1 MLILVL
7 IDVQYSQKA
16 SFGFEKGSVC
26 QNHSSSGSQC
36 PIKKPYQQNSQSTS
50 YSLLLFGK
58 LIEIPT
64 VLCGNCYFKRR
75 KFTLQLNQTYYCQQ

>member
-16 SFGFEKGSVC
+16 SFGFDKGSVG
-26 QNHSSSGSQC
+26 Q
-36 PIKKPYQQNSQSTS
+36 KKPYQQNFQSTS

-58 LIEIPT
+58 LIEILT